1 MAPSIRLFLRATLW
15 TVLFP
20 GVVAGFIPWRFFR
33 VGDAALSGVAGY
45 AGLLVGAIGLVILLF
60 AIVEFAR
67 RGRGT
72 LSPADPPTR
81 LVIAGPYRHVRNPMY
96 AAVLFILAG
105 EVLLSGNA
113 GLALYALAFFVI
125 TSLFIARFEEPYLER
140 TFGAEYVDYR
150 ANVPRWIPRIAPWK
164 RG

>member
-20 GVVAGFIPWRFFR
+20 GVVAGYIPWRFFG
-33 VGDAALSGVAGY
+33 VGGAAPAGVAGY
-45 AGLLVGAIGLVILLF
+45 AGLFVGAIGVVILLF

-67 RGRGT
+67 QGRGT

-81 LVIAGPYRHVRNPMY
+81 LVIAGPYRYVRNPMY

-105 EVLLSGNA
+105 EVLVSGHV
-113 GLALYALAFFVI
+113 GLALYAAAFFVI
-125 TSLFIARFEEPYLER
+125 TSTFIAGFEEPYLER
-140 TFGAEYVDYR
+140 TFGAEYVDYK
-150 ANVPRWIPRIAPWK
+150 ANVPRWIPRTTPWN